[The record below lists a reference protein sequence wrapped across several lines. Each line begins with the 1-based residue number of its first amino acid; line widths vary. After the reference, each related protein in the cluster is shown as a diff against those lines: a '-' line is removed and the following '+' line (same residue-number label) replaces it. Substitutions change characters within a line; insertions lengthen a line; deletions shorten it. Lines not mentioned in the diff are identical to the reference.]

1 MQNQSFSSK
10 AQVTSLLLIFIAV
23 LFTSTCQKKTHT
35 SSQAN
40 QQVHQQVSQQAI
52 ITHTDIDPRQVY
64 PIEDVKA
71 SGLKLMDLSNGLHL
85 FPSPLKKK
93 ENELILLV
101 HGYGSH
107 GYEWIHALHQ
117 SHQHADVG
125 FYKWDHQLCHH
136 QAALDLSKMLETLN
150 GQYQKIKI
158 YAHSYGG
165 IITSLAAVQ
174 QKALALD
181 LNIIASPLAG
191 HPKLKDRCGF
201 EGVQGKVPEGQNW
214 TQWQTLVH
222 LDNAFKDLA
231 VNPQIVSI
239 EGMKVVLLPDE
250 YQGQRLGHNW
260 SISYVID
267 QMKSFE

>member
-1 MQNQSFSSK
+1 M
-10 AQVTSLLLIFIAV
+10 
-23 LFTSTCQKKTHT
+23 
-35 SSQAN
+35 
-40 QQVHQQVSQQAI
+40 
-52 ITHTDIDPRQVY
+52 
-64 PIEDVKA
+64 
-71 SGLKLMDLSNGLHL
+71 
-85 FPSPLKKK
+85 
-93 ENELILLV
+93 ILLV
-101 HGYGSH
+101 HGYGSN
-107 GYEWIHALHQ
+107 GYEWVHALHQ
-117 SHQHADVG
+117 SYQHTDVG
-125 FYKWDHQLCHH
+125 FYKWDYQLCHH
-136 QAALDLSKMLETLN
+136 QASLDLSKMLETLN

-165 IITSLAAVQ
+165 IITSLAAFQ

-222 LDNAFKDLA
+222 LDNAFKDLP

-239 EGMKVVLLPDE
+239 DGMKVVLLPDE

-267 QMKSFE
+267 KMKSSQSY